1 MTPQQ
6 TLKELDRYLK
16 SMQEMKSKHV
26 AVGVLGQDAGE
37 TYEDGATLGQIAAI
51 HEYGRGQ
58 NPERSFLRMPQE
70 LKRKDIASFIELRF
84 NKVLAGESVD
94 RALGLIGLYAVNI
107 SKEAFSTGGFGNWPA
122 LSSYTIAQKKSS
134 KVLVD
139 TGRLMNSVHSEVRK
153 N

>member
-6 TLKELDRYLK
+6 TLKEMERRLK
-16 SMQEMKSKHV
+16 SMKEMKTKHV
-26 AVGVLGQDAGE
+26 AVGVLGEDAGK

-70 LKRKDIASFIELRF
+70 FKQKDIENFIDIRF
-84 NKVLAGESVD
+84 NKVMGGESVD
-94 RALGLIGLYAVNI
+94 RALGLIGLFAVNI

-122 LSSYTIAQKKSS
+122 LSSSTIRQKNSS
-134 KVLVD
+134 KILVD
-139 TGRLMNSVHSEVRK
+139 TARLMNSVHSEVRK